1 MSKKQSLVFK
11 TMHVLFWVIFIGLCI
26 KTGTLLTSLFISFLV
41 NPAATNQI
49 YQGLNLSA
57 LFQFSTHHYFHV
69 MLLYIAINTL
79 QAYMAYFTIKI
90 FLELKMEKP
99 FSVSI
104 NNIIRKMS
112 RLGLACGLVALVGQA
127 YSDWLLKSGI
137 AVPINWAYAEILFFA
152 GILFL
157 VAQIY
162 QKGIELQQEND
173 MTV

>member
-1 MSKKQSLVFK
+1 
-11 TMHVLFWVIFIGLCI
+11 
-26 KTGTLLTSLFISFLV
+26 
-41 NPAATNQI
+41 
-49 YQGLNLSA
+49 
-57 LFQFSTHHYFHV
+57 

-99 FSVSI
+99 FSVPI

-112 RLGLACGLVALVGQA
+112 RLGLA
-127 YSDWLLKSGI
+127 YS
-137 AVPINWAYAEILFFA
+137 EILFFA